1 MKKFFAALLV
11 LVLVLCS
18 CQSDLPAGG
27 IDSFDD
33 YNRALT
39 DEEIAA
45 AMKGAMICGNLTA
58 LLSST
63 PDQAA
68 LRQELGYRAENVSG
82 LMGPV

>member
-1 MKKFFAALLV
+1 
-11 LVLVLCS
+11 
-18 CQSDLPAGG
+18 
-27 IDSFDD
+27 
-33 YNRALT
+33 
-39 DEEIAA
+39 
-45 AMKGAMICGNLTA
+45 MKGAMICGNLTA